1 VKGFIHIHIPTC
13 KQLFMID
20 GLCVYVIHSR
30 RVYLLSLSNIQRQ
43 SSESLENCIILSLH
57 IEFLT
62 ELFHFFL
69 KVVMS
74 MTRN

>member
-1 VKGFIHIHIPTC
+1 
-13 KQLFMID
+13 MID

-43 SSESLENCIILSLH
+43 SSESLENSKILSLH